1 RSEGYWTAEI
11 AIPFKSIRYDADK
24 KNWGINF
31 LRVDTKINSYDTWTN
46 VPVNFR
52 SYDIGYTGALI
63 WDDLPPKPG
72 SNTVLIPY
80 ITSELNQPSG
90 GNSAPEL
97 KPNVG

>member
-1 RSEGYWTAEI
+1 
-11 AIPFKSIRYDADK
+11 
-24 KNWGINF
+24 INF
-31 LRVDTKINSYDTWTN
+31 LRVDTKINSYDTLTN

-97 KPNVG
+97 KPNVGFDAKIGLTSSLNLDLTTNPD